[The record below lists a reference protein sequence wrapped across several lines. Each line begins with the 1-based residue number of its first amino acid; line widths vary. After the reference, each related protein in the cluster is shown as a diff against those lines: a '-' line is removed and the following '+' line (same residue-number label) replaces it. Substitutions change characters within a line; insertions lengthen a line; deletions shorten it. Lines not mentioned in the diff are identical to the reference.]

1 MTDQNNES
9 TEPSPTPVVSVE
21 DKVKMLQDWISLIQ
35 KDIDAIQLVRD
46 KEYDVYAKQKKMY
59 DEWLAK
65 RWKIVS
71 RYDKK
76 IRERKNQIAE
86 IDVEIAVIQQR
97 PTPGVLPP
105 LPVDVETKRTK
116 WKKTTHT
123 VDTVESPRV
132 DEIPADIE
140 LSTEERAQLNKEAQS
155 TP

>member
-1 MTDQNNES
+1 
-9 TEPSPTPVVSVE
+9 
-21 DKVKMLQDWISLIQ
+21 MLQDWISLIQ

-76 IRERKNQIAE
+76 IRERKNQITE
-86 IDVEIAVIQQR
+86 IDVEIAAIQQR
-97 PTPGVLPP
+97 PAPGILPP
-105 LPVDVETKRTK
+105 LPVDEEPKRTK
-116 WKKTTHT
+116 WKKTTPK
-123 VDTVESPRV
+123 VEPESTVEAT
-132 DEIPADIE
+132 DIPTDIE
-140 LSTEERAQLNKEAQS
+140 LSAEERAQLNKEAQS

>member
-86 IDVEIAVIQQR
+86 IETEIAAIQHR
-97 PTPGVLPP
+97 PIPGVLPP
-105 LPVDVETKRTK
+105 LPVDDEPKRTK
-116 WKKTTHT
+116 WKKTTPK
-123 VDTVESPRV
+123 VESVPTTDSV
-132 DEIPADIE
+132 EIPTDIE
-140 LSTEERAQLNKEAQS
+140 LSAEERAQLNKEAQN